1 LATLQV
7 TSVEKEGGRNTLKL
21 MTLQQLESENV
32 QAAPSRAAHDPEPP
46 EEAGAAAGEPPVAG
60 LLDPVNAGLLD
71 PVNAGL
77 LDPVKAGFLDPLV
90 AGVLV
95 CAEAHARVERMNAV
109 KIIVVLKA
117 INNRK
122 IEQFVVVG

>member
-1 LATLQV
+1 MALATLQV

-21 MTLQQLESENV
+21 KTLQQLESENV

-71 PVNAGL
+71 PV
-77 LDPVKAGFLDPLV
+77 KAGFLDPLV

-109 KIIVVLKA
+109 KIIVVLKV

-122 IEQFVVVG
+122 IERFVVVG